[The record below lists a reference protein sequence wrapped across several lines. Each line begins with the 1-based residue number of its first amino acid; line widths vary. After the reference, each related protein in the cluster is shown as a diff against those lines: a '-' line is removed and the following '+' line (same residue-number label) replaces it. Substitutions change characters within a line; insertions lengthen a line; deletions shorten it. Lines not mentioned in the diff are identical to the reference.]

1 MDIIRGVQFIP
12 SVEAF
17 ATISEDCMVKLWS
30 LSDLEKKYSD
40 ADSVPEPYLTLRGH
54 TGPLFAIEG
63 VMGDRMSTRNA
74 NLIFTGGVEGA
85 IHVWNIPKVQDVNIY
100 GDTMDGKNYLC
111 EVWSDDNSDTIWSL
125 KYHPF
130 QDLLLS
136 INANNTIVI
145 WNCSDINF
153 NG

>member
-63 VMGDRMSTRNA
+63 VMGDRVSNKNA

-85 IHVWNIPKVQDVNIY
+85 IHVWNIPRV
-100 GDTMDGKNYLC
+100 
-111 EVWSDDNSDTIWSL
+111 
-125 KYHPF
+125 
-130 QDLLLS
+130 
-136 INANNTIVI
+136 
-145 WNCSDINF
+145 
-153 NG
+153 